1 MTARTPPQTSATA
14 KRLDGANVVVVGL
27 GASGEA
33 AALLARAKGATVTVT
48 ETRIRSAVGGATAE
62 RLEAKGIT
70 LVLGGHAGIDLV
82 SADLVVVSPGV
93 PNQPFLREAERR
105 GARLVSEIE
114 LASWYVDADLVAIGG
129 TNGKSTTTELAAALA
144 RTSGRAVFAGGNLGI
159 PLAHAVLQQDAGVL
173 ADGIAV
179 VEVSSFQLERVA
191 GFRPRSS
198 VLLNVTADHLDR
210 YPSFEAYAAA
220 KAGAFRAQTERDAAI
235 VPHGDELCARIAMLG
250 GGRLERVDGPAGEA
264 TIGLEGTAIV
274 DRVSNVRM
282 SREDVH
288 LAGRHNITN
297 LCAAWAAVRALGLD
311 ATRFPAAV
319 ADFRGLPHRTVLVSE
334 VDGVRY
340 YDDSKGTNVGAAVTA
355 VSGLSEARVVLI
367 AGGRDKGGSYAP
379 LMEALRAKGC
389 GLVLIGEAAAAI
401 EKSARAALG
410 ASFPVEKASSMEAAV
425 EAARGLSRAGDAVLL
440 SPACS
445 SFDMFRDYKH
455 RGDVFTAA
463 VQALASRKGTTK
475 GAP

>member
-1 MTARTPPQTSATA
+1 MSASTSRPTAAIA

-33 AALLARAKGATVTVT
+33 AALLARAKGANVTVT
-48 ETRIRSAVGGATAE
+48 ESRARAAVGAATAE
-62 RLEAKGIT
+62 RLESRGIT
-70 LVLGGHAGIDLV
+70 LVLGGHAGVDLV
-82 SADLVVVSPGV
+82 AADLVVVSPGV
-93 PNQPFLREAERR
+93 PNQPFLRDAERR

-114 LASWYVDADLVAIGG
+114 LASWFVEADLVAIGG

-159 PLAHAVLQQDAGVL
+159 PLAHAVLQQDQGVL

-220 KAGAFRAQTERDAAI
+220 KGGAFRAQTERDVAI
-235 VPHGDELCARIAMLG
+235 VPQGDELCARIAALG
-250 GGRLERVDGPAGEA
+250 GGRLELVDGPAGVA
-264 TIGLEGTAIV
+264 SIGLEGQSIV
-274 DRVSNVRM
+274 DRVSGVRM
-282 SREDVH
+282 SQDDVH

-297 LCAAWAAVRALGLD
+297 LCAAWASVRALGLD

-319 ADFRGLPHRTVLVSE
+319 ADFRGLPHRTVLVGE

-355 VSGLSEARVVLI
+355 VSGLAETRVVLV
-367 AGGRDKGGSYAP
+367 AGGRDKGGSYGP
-379 LMEALRAKGC
+379 LMEALRGKGC
-389 GLVLIGEAAAAI
+389 GLVLIGEAAVAI
-401 EKSARAALG
+401 ETAARGALG
-410 ASFPVEKASSMEAAV
+410 KSFPVEKAASMEQAV
-425 EAARGLSRAGDAVLL
+425 AVAHSLARAGDAVLL

-463 VQALASRKGTTK
+463 VQALVAQK